1 MQILRSLS
9 PDPHSGSAR
18 NSESRGWGVHSYEV
32 CRQHRAMQRR
42 AAATGLGG
50 DVDCLHGSQVRIVF
64 IKKCKFDH
72 QPNIHSFCILQKI
85 ALALAQ

>member
-1 MQILRSLS
+1 MQSLRSLS

-64 IKKCKFDH
+64 MWPVAMFN
-72 QPNIHSFCILQKI
+72 P
-85 ALALAQ
+85 A